1 LTVTCALVLKCLG
14 TQSVNDELLTES
26 FYDAVLVVS
35 FIVAIPVGFVLT
47 VCATRTMIRESLQE
61 RTRSAAGDDDSST
74 RAKQRAIKLLHL
86 GLTTNDDM
94 RLLAVYFGQL
104 ENSAYQ

>member
-1 LTVTCALVLKCLG
+1 MLKCLG

-26 FYDAVLVVS
+26 FYDAVLVGS

-47 VCATRTMIRESLQE
+47 VCAKRTMIRESLEE
-61 RTRSAAGDDDSST
+61 RTTAAGDDDSST

-94 RLLAVYFGQL
+94 RLLAAYFGQL
-104 ENSAYQ
+104 ENSAYQQPTTHLCC